1 MKYFRFFLIL
11 IVASLIIISGCNGTS
26 KNNKATTKNRSVD
39 TLTDSK
45 ATAIDTI
52 KKDTTSKSIKTDSSS
67 VTTKDD
73 IGANRPLS
81 LNFTL
86 HTLDG
91 KPFTLHD
98 NKGKVIIMD
107 FWATWCGPCRKEI
120 PELIKL
126 NDDFKKKGLLVI
138 GVGLDNPNKL
148 KNFAD
153 KYKIDYTILQGTQQ
167 IAKDYGVRGIP
178 TTYILDKK
186 GRVIQRFVGYYSGL
200 EDKMRLIIESA
211 LKE

>member
-1 MKYFRFFLIL
+1 
-11 IVASLIIISGCNGTS
+11 
-26 KNNKATTKNRSVD
+26 
-39 TLTDSK
+39 
-45 ATAIDTI
+45 
-52 KKDTTSKSIKTDSSS
+52 
-67 VTTKDD
+67 
-73 IGANRPLS
+73 
-81 LNFTL
+81 
-86 HTLDG
+86 
-91 KPFTLHD
+91 
-98 NKGKVIIMD
+98 MD

-148 KNFAD
+148 KSFAD

-167 IAKDYGVRGIP
+167 IAQDYGVRGIP

-200 EDKMRLIIESA
+200 ENKMRLIIESA